1 MKEDIRYYFLIPVY
15 NEEANIAL
23 LADDLSRFADDLSPF
38 IVFIDDASTDR
49 TCAEISRLF
58 PSERCQIVKKAQRA
72 GAGDSF
78 NNGFLFLQNRLRS
91 QDVVVMMEGDGTS
104 DLSILA
110 QLLEA
115 LHNGSDVALASVY
128 AKGGGFDQTTWLR
141 KSISA
146 CANILMRWR
155 FGLKAK
161 TVSSFYR
168 ALKGELVL
176 QMMARF
182 NPLITEKGYTSM
194 IELLI
199 KAGRCKAIITEV
211 PMQLHSKRRKGKSK
225 MSIVPVALDYL
236 KLLLKRY

>member
-1 MKEDIRYYFLIPVY
+1 MKEDVQHYFLIPVF

-23 LADDLSRFADDLSPF
+23 LAEDLSRYADDLSPF
-38 IVFIDDASTDR
+38 LVFIDDASSDG
-49 TCAEISRLF
+49 TCTEISRLF
-58 PSERCQIVKKAQRA
+58 PSERCQILRKEQRA

-78 NNGFLFLQNRLRS
+78 NRGFLFLQSRLRS

-104 DLSILA
+104 DLSILKA
-110 QLLEA
+110 LLKTLKSGA
-115 LHNGSDVALASVY
+115 DVALASVY
-128 AKGGGFDQTTWLR
+128 AEGGGFDQTTWLR

-146 CANILMRWR
+146 CANVLMRWR
-155 FGLKAK
+155 FGIQAR

-168 ALKGELVL
+168 ALKGKLVL
-176 QMMARF
+176 HLMERY
-182 NPLITEKGYTSM
+182 NPLIAEKGYTSM

-199 KAGRCKAIITEV
+199 KAGRCEAIILEV

-225 MSIVPVALDYL
+225 MRIIPVAFDYL